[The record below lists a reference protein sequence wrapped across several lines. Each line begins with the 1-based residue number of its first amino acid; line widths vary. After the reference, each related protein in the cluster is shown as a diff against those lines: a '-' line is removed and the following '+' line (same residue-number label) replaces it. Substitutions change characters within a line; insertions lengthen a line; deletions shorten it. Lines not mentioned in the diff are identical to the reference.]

1 MERGLIPANQP
12 YYFDLMHQ
20 VEAAPEEGT
29 AGLLEIWELLVSN
42 KWVILAITVLC
53 GIAGLLI
60 SLPQQYVFQ
69 ARELIELQEVNPKYL
84 NLPQLDP
91 TSPGGTADAYI
102 QNQIRILQSRVLRNQ
117 TSQVVRITAPK
128 KATYRSDK
136 FSELLAS
143 VGLKPLWSGP
153 TRDSAI
159 QMASNSLKVHAI
171 NNTSIVEV
179 VVESTDP
186 EIAAGFAASHV
197 RQYMQQT
204 VDDRW
209 ASFEHTRSFLGRQ
222 VKDLRETL
230 QKSEAQLQEYARQS
244 GLLVTSGQSNVAE
257 DKLKQIQQELSSASA
272 QRMLTESRYQTA
284 KASPPDT
291 IPDVLADTTLRGYQT
306 RRTDLRAQLAEL
318 SIVFKPD
325 HYKIQQLKEQIAE
338 LDAVIRTERTNI
350 LERMKNEND
359 QARMREQMLQKA
371 YTAQTSV
378 VSDQSSKLTYY
389 NLLKR
394 EADTNRQLYESML
407 QQVKEAGVASAL
419 RTEHVRIVEPAQ
431 APNSP
436 ARPETTKNIII
447 GLSSGLCLGVVFVA
461 LRQQADRKLR
471 DPGDGLRSLRVPA
484 LGVVLSGGGK
494 EAPRLL
500 PGSHLGLADASGDL
514 DAPTPIELPTW
525 SATPSA
531 VAESFRGVLT
541 SLLSLDESKKVFV
554 FTSPNPREGKTTV
567 ISNLAVS
574 LAEIDKKV
582 LLIDADLRKPRLHGV
597 FGISNAWGLSDVI
610 SEGKA
615 MESLPISSLAK
626 ETSIPNLRLLP
637 SGPGT
642 ASIAKLLYSSALDRL
657 LIKLREEYDMILIDT
672 PPMLTIPDARVIA
685 RKSDGVVLVLRAGQ
699 TTKAVARAAVERLMD
714 DNVQVLGTVLND
726 WDPKHSRRSYYNSF
740 YYYEAQEREF

>member
-1 MERGLIPANQP
+1 MERGLIPVTQP
-12 YYFDLMHQ
+12 LYFDLKSQGEH
-20 VEAAPEEGT
+20 APEEGT

-42 KWVILAITVLC
+42 KWIIIAVTLIC
-53 GIAGLLI
+53 GLAGLLF
-60 SLPQQYVFQ
+60 SLPQQYVYQ
-69 ARELIELQEVNPKYL
+69 ARELIELQEINPKFL

-91 TSPGGTADAYI
+91 NAQSGTTEAYV
-102 QNQIRILQSRVLRNQ
+102 QNQVRILQSRVLRAE
-117 TSQVVRITAPK
+117 TARVVRITAPK
-128 KATYRSDK
+128 KASYRSDR
-136 FSELLAS
+136 FSEMLISL
-143 VGLKPLWSGP
+143 GLKPLWPGP
-153 TRDSAI
+153 TRDSAV
-159 QMASNSLKVHAI
+159 QMASTSLKVHEI
-171 NNTSIVEV
+171 NNTSIVELV
-179 VVESTDP
+179 CESTDP
-186 EIAAGFAASHV
+186 EIAASFAGALV
-197 RQYMQQT
+197 RQYMQRSS
-204 VDDRW
+204 DDRW
-209 ASFEHTRSFLGRQ
+209 SSFQQTSSFLGRQ
-222 VKDLRETL
+222 VKELREQL
-230 QKSEAQLQEYARQS
+230 QKSESQMQDYARQS
-244 GLLVTSGQSNVAE
+244 GLLVTSGQTNVAE
-257 DKLKQIQQELSSASA
+257 EKLKQIQQELSSASG
-272 QRMLTESRYQTA
+272 QRMLTDSRYQIA

-291 IPDVLADTTLRGYQT
+291 IPDVLADSTLRGYQT
-306 RRTDLRAQLAEL
+306 RRTDLKGQLAEL
-318 SIVFKPD
+318 SIVFKDD
-325 HYKIQQLKEQIAE
+325 HYKIQQLKEQVAE
-338 LDAVIRTERTNI
+338 IDAVIRATRNDI

-359 QARMREQMLQKA
+359 QSRMREQMLQKA
-371 YTAQTSV
+371 YAQQTGV

-394 EADTNRQLYESML
+394 EADTNRQLYDSML

-419 RTEHVRIVEPAQ
+419 RTDHARIIEPAQ
-431 APNSP
+431 PPSDP
-436 ARPETTKNIII
+436 SKPETAKNIII
-447 GLSSGLCLGVVFVA
+447 GLSSGLCLGVAFVA

-484 LGVVLSGGGK
+484 LGVILSGGGK
-494 EAPRLL
+494 DSPRLL
-500 PGSHLGLADASGDL
+500 AGSGLGLADAGEL
-514 DAPTPIELPTW
+514 DSPTPIELTTW

-541 SLLSLDESKKVFV
+541 SLLSLDPHRKVFV

-615 MESLPISSLAK
+615 MDSLPVSTFAK

-657 LIKLREEYDMILIDT
+657 LIKLREEYDIILIDT

-699 TTKAVARAAVERLMD
+699 TTKAVAHAAVERLMD
-714 DNVQVLGTVLND
+714 DNIQIVGTVLND
-726 WDPKHSRRSYYNSF
+726 WDPKNSRRSYYNSF
-740 YYYEAQEREF
+740 YYYETQEREF